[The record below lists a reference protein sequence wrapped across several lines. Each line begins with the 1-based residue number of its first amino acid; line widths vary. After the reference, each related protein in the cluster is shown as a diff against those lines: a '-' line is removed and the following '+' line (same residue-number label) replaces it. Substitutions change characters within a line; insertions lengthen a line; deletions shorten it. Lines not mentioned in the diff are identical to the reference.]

1 MRTTHRTRWTH
12 LAALCGPFAAVALTR
27 FVLQP
32 APSAAH
38 AGPPPVTAADPMPK
52 SYSALNALHAQA
64 AEEIRTLQRA
74 KARSPMD
81 HGSASATPDAPTPS
95 LADPFDGLSLRSVVG
110 NAHGGLATING
121 SVYRPGDTIRP
132 GLVLVSIDARSATVE
147 VRAADGS
154 TRTIARTRRK

>member
-1 MRTTHRTRWTH
+1 MKTTHRTRWTH
-12 LAALCGPFAAVALTR
+12 IAALCGPFAAVALTR

-38 AGPPPVTAADPMPK
+38 AGQPPVSAPHELPK
-52 SYSALNALHAQA
+52 SLSALKATQAQA
-64 AEEIRTLQRA
+64 TEEIRTLQRA
-74 KARSPMD
+74 SARSPMD
-81 HGSASATPDAPTPS
+81 HASAYATPDAPTPS
-95 LADPFDGLSLRSVVG
+95 HTDPFDGLSLRSVVG
-110 NAHGGLATING
+110 NAQGGLATING
-121 SVYRPGDTIRP
+121 RVYRPGDTIPP